1 MTTFDL
7 VIRNGRIAT
16 PADLF
21 PADLGI
27 KDGRIVAIAAE
38 LAGGR
43 EEIDA
48 AGRTIT
54 PGGIDGHI
62 HLEQRLPDGAEICD
76 DFFTGSRSAACGGTT
91 TIIPFAFQEQ
101 GASVR
106 AALAAYRE
114 SAAGRCFVD
123 YAFHAIITDPTA
135 QVLNQELP
143 ALVRQGYTSYK
154 LYMTYRGLQLTD
166 RQVLDLLCALRRE
179 QAMAMVHA
187 ENADFVEWLT
197 ERLVGEGL
205 TSPKHHTKAHPVIG
219 EREAVHRAMSMSE
232 MVGVPI
238 VLVHVSAREVIEQID
253 WARRKGLAVYAET
266 CPQYLV
272 LTEDDYD
279 EHGFEGAKLI
289 CTPPP
294 RTADDQQA
302 VWQALARDALDLVS
316 SDHSPFRFA
325 DPKGKQ
331 IAGANAGFHKVPN
344 GVPGVETRLPLLYSE
359 GVLKGRIDLNQF
371 VRLTAT
377 NTAKLYGLYPRKGTI
392 AIGSDADLVLWDAD
406 ERRVIRDE
414 DMLSRAGHSIF
425 SGREVTGWPVTTIR
439 RGEVVY
445 ENGAVTGTPGT
456 GTLLRR
462 GQMRGL

>member
-154 LYMTYRGLQLTD
+154 L
-166 RQVLDLLCALRRE
+166 
-179 QAMAMVHA
+179 
-187 ENADFVEWLT
+187 
-197 ERLVGEGL
+197 
-205 TSPKHHTKAHPVIG
+205 
-219 EREAVHRAMSMSE
+219 
-232 MVGVPI
+232 
-238 VLVHVSAREVIEQID
+238 
-253 WARRKGLAVYAET
+253 
-266 CPQYLV
+266 
-272 LTEDDYD
+272 
-279 EHGFEGAKLI
+279 
-289 CTPPP
+289 
-294 RTADDQQA
+294 
-302 VWQALARDALDLVS
+302 
-316 SDHSPFRFA
+316 
-325 DPKGKQ
+325 
-331 IAGANAGFHKVPN
+331 
-344 GVPGVETRLPLLYSE
+344 
-359 GVLKGRIDLNQF
+359 
-371 VRLTAT
+371 
-377 NTAKLYGLYPRKGTI
+377 
-392 AIGSDADLVLWDAD
+392 
-406 ERRVIRDE
+406 
-414 DMLSRAGHSIF
+414 
-425 SGREVTGWPVTTIR
+425 
-439 RGEVVY
+439 
-445 ENGAVTGTPGT
+445 
-456 GTLLRR
+456 
-462 GQMRGL
+462 